1 MNLKEV
7 KHKLEFNKILDKLRF
22 YASSDLGLNKIDDL
36 PFYSNK
42 IELETELSKL
52 KETIDFISIES
63 IIELTG
69 LKDIS
74 KELDLLKIEGNYIN
88 SEKYLW
94 ILNFL
99 RISRSLKSTIAQKN
113 RDSYDKYTR
122 LKNLTENLF
131 ADKILEHNIDIT
143 IDENGEVKD
152 SASVNLK
159 KIRKEIRI
167 YEEKVR
173 KTLAKILKNLSE
185 KEYSQEDIITQRD
198 GRLVIPIKSENKRKV
213 SGIVHNASTSGAT
226 VFIEPTESIELN
238 NEITELQFKEKR
250 EIQKILIE
258 LSRQIAVHYEELK
271 ANCEIL
277 AEVDFLQ
284 AKARYALEIG
294 GSAPVISSNINLI
307 NAYHPVL
314 LQNHKRSEVVPL
326 NVAIG
331 EDYFT
336 LVITGPN
343 AGGKTVALKTVGL
356 IQLMFQSGLFVPAD
370 EYSNLKLFDKIF
382 VNIGDE
388 QSLDNDLSTFS
399 SHLLALKDV
408 LDNAGASS
416 LILIDEICSGTDPNL
431 GSALSSALI
440 KEFTERKSFSI
451 VTTHIGELKKFAY
464 STPGVRNASLEF
476 DYKTL
481 SPNFKFV
488 IGVPGQSFTFEIAQ
502 KFHYPEKLLNEAKQ
516 YADKD
521 DAKIEDL
528 IKELNEGKQKYEKLK
543 NNYDIENSRLKS
555 LVDLYEKRSAE
566 IEHSKKDLLKT
577 AKLEA
582 DKIIKDANKLIE
594 STIKQI
600 KETKGVPI
608 KEIKEQFK
616 TEASKLTDITGL
628 KEEVQ
633 DNEEIKTGDFVK
645 IKNSQS
651 AGEVMDISKNVAS
664 ININGLI
671 MKVKLSDLEKTSK
684 KKSQQT
690 EYTSSSVELNDKPVT
705 NRLDLR
711 GKYSSE
717 IADMI
722 EEFILEAKQN
732 NFKEVSIVHGKGT
745 GKLRD
750 EVKRILSKTSGI
762 ASYRLG
768 NWNEGDMGVTI
779 VELS

>member
-1 MNLKEV
+1 MNLEEV
-7 KHKLEFNKILDKLRF
+7 KYKLEFNKILDKLRF
-22 YASSDLGLNKIDDL
+22 YSSSDLGLNKIDNL
-36 PFYSNK
+36 PFYTNK
-42 IELETELSKL
+42 IELETELNKL

-63 IIELTG
+63 IIELAG

-74 KELDLLKIEGNYIN
+74 RELDLLKIEGNYIS

-99 RISRSLKSTIAQKN
+99 KISRTLKSTVAQKN
-113 RDSYDKYTR
+113 RDSYDKYSR
-122 LKNLTENLF
+122 LRSLTENLF

-152 SASVNLK
+152 SASLNLK

-173 KTLAKILKNLSE
+173 KTLARILKDLSE
-185 KEYSQEDIITQRD
+185 KEYSQEDIVTQRD

-294 GSAPVISSNINLI
+294 GSSPVLSENVNLI

-314 LQNHKRSEVVPL
+314 LQNHKRAEVVPL

-356 IQLMFQSGLFVPAD
+356 IQLMFQSGLFVPMD

-408 LDNAGASS
+408 LDNAGDNS

-440 KEFTERKSFSI
+440 KEFTERRSFTI

-502 KFHYPEKLLNEAKQ
+502 KFKYPERLLEEAKQ

-521 DAKIEDL
+521 DTKIEDL

-543 NNYDIENSRLKS
+543 NSYDIENSRLKS
-555 LVDLYEKRSAE
+555 LVDLYEKRNTE
-566 IEHSKKDLLKT
+566 IQQSKKDLLKT

-582 DKIIKDANKLIE
+582 DKIVKDANKLIE

-600 KETKGVPI
+600 KEAKDVPI
-608 KEIKEQFK
+608 KDIKEQFK
-616 TEASKLTDITGL
+616 IEASKLTDVSAF
-628 KEEVQ
+628 KEEVP

-651 AGEVMDISKNVAS
+651 AGEVIDISKNVAS

-671 MKVKLSDLEKTSK
+671 MKAKLSDLEKTSK
-684 KKSQQT
+684 RKSQQT
-690 EYTSSSVELNDKPVT
+690 EYESSAFVFNENPIT

-711 GKYSSE
+711 GKYANE

-722 EEFILEAKQN
+722 EEFIHEAQQN

-750 EVKRILSKTSGI
+750 EVKKILSKTPGI
-762 ASYRLG
+762 LSYRLG

>member
-1 MNLKEV
+1 MNLEEV

-36 PFYSNK
+36 PFYTNK
-42 IELETELSKL
+42 AELEIELSIL
-52 KETIDFISIES
+52 KETIDFITIES
-63 IIELTG
+63 IIELAG

-74 KELDLLKIEGNYIN
+74 RELDLLKIEGNYIN

-99 RISRSLKSTIAQKN
+99 RISRTLKSTIAQKN

-122 LKNLTENLF
+122 LKNLTENLY

-143 IDENGEVKD
+143 IDEHGEVKD

-159 KIRKEIRI
+159 KIRKDIRVN
-167 YEEKVR
+167 EERVR
-173 KTLAKILKNLSE
+173 KTLAKILKSLSE
-185 KEYSQEDIITQRD
+185 KEYSQEDIVTQRD
-198 GRLVIPIKSENKRKV
+198 GRLVIPVKAENKRKV
-213 SGIVHNASTSGAT
+213 NGIIHNASTTGAT

-258 LSRQIAVHYEELK
+258 LSRQIAEHHEELK

-294 GSAPVISSNINLI
+294 GSAPVISENINLI
-307 NAYHPVL
+307 NSYHPVL
-314 LQNHKRSEVVPL
+314 LQNHKRAEVVPL
-326 NVAIG
+326 NVALG

-370 EYSNLKLFDKIF
+370 EYSNLKLFSKIF

-408 LDNAGASS
+408 LDNADDNS
-416 LILIDEICSGTDPNL
+416 LILVDEICSGTDPNL
-431 GSALSSALI
+431 GSALSSSLI
-440 KEFTERKSFSI
+440 KEFTERRSFSI

-502 KFHYPEKLLNEAKQ
+502 KFHYPERLLEEAKQ

-521 DAKIEDL
+521 DTKIEDL
-528 IKELNEGKQKYEKLK
+528 IKELNESKQKYEKLK
-543 NNYDIENSRLKS
+543 SNNDIENSRLKS
-555 LVDLYEKRSAE
+555 LVSLYEKRNAE
-566 IEHSKKDLLKT
+566 IEHNKKDLIKS

-582 DKIIKDANKLIE
+582 DKIVRDANKLIE

-600 KETKGVPI
+600 KEAKDVPI

-616 TEASKLTDITGL
+616 TQAAKLTDVTEFV
-628 KEEVQ
+628 KEVQ
-633 DNEEIKTGDFVK
+633 DNEEIKIGDFVK
-645 IKNSQS
+645 IKDSHS
-651 AGEVMDISKNVAS
+651 AGEVMDISKNTAS
-664 ININGLI
+664 ISINGLI
-671 MKVKLSDLEKTSK
+671 MKAKLSDLERTSK
-684 KKSQQT
+684 KSVRDI
-690 EYTSSSVELNDKPVT
+690 EYNSSSVEFNEKPAT

-711 GKYSSE
+711 GKYSNE
-717 IADMI
+717 IADII
-722 EEFILEAKQN
+722 EEFIHEAKQS
-732 NFKEVSIVHGKGT
+732 NFKEVSIVHGKGS

-750 EVKRILSKTSGI
+750 EVKKILSKTSGI

>member
-1 MNLKEV
+1 MNLEEV
-7 KHKLEFNKILDKLRF
+7 KHKLEFNKILDKLSF

-36 PFYSNK
+36 PFYTNK
-42 IELETELSKL
+42 AELEIELSIL
-52 KETIDFISIES
+52 KETIDFITIES
-63 IIELTG
+63 IIELAG

-74 KELDLLKIEGNYIN
+74 RELDLLKIEGNYIS

-99 RISRSLKSTIAQKN
+99 RISRTLKSTIAQKN
-113 RDSYDKYTR
+113 RDSYDKYIR
-122 LKNLTENLF
+122 LKNLTENLY

-143 IDENGEVKD
+143 IDEHGEVKD
-152 SASVNLK
+152 SASVTLK
-159 KIRKEIRI
+159 KIRKEIRVN
-167 YEEKVR
+167 EERVR

-185 KEYSQEDIITQRD
+185 KDYSQEDIVTQRD
-198 GRLVIPIKSENKRKV
+198 GRLVIPVKAENKRKV
-213 SGIVHNASTSGAT
+213 NGIIHNASTTGAT

-258 LSRQIAVHYEELK
+258 LSRQIAEHHEELK

-294 GSAPVISSNINLI
+294 GSAPVISENINLI
-307 NAYHPVL
+307 NSYHPVL
-314 LQNHKRSEVVPL
+314 LQNHKRAEVVPL

-370 EYSNLKLFDKIF
+370 EYSNLKLFSKIF

-408 LDNAGASS
+408 LDNADDNS

-431 GSALSSALI
+431 GSALSSSLI

-502 KFHYPEKLLNEAKQ
+502 KFHYPERLLEEAKQ

-521 DAKIEDL
+521 DTKIEDL
-528 IKELNEGKQKYEKLK
+528 IKELNESKQKYEKLK
-543 NNYDIENSRLKS
+543 SNNDIENSRLKS
-555 LVDLYEKRSAE
+555 LVNLYEKRNAE
-566 IEHSKKDLLKT
+566 IQDNKKDLLKS

-582 DKIIKDANKLIE
+582 DKIVRDANKLIE

-600 KETKGVPI
+600 KEAKDVPI
-608 KEIKEQFK
+608 KEIKEHFK
-616 TEASKLTDITGL
+616 TEAAKLTDVTEFV
-628 KEEVQ
+628 KEVQ
-633 DNEEIKTGDFVK
+633 DNEEIKIGDFVK
-645 IKNSQS
+645 IKDSHS
-651 AGEVMDISKNVAS
+651 AGEVMDISKNTAS
-664 ININGLI
+664 ISINGLI
-671 MKVKLSDLEKTSK
+671 MKAKISDLERTSK
-684 KKSQQT
+684 KSVRDI
-690 EYTSSSVELNDKPVT
+690 EYSSSSVEFNEKPAT

-722 EEFILEAKQN
+722 EEFIHEAKQS
-732 NFKEVSIVHGKGT
+732 NFKEVSIVHGKGS

-750 EVKRILSKTSGI
+750 EVKKILSKTSGI

>member
-1 MNLKEV
+1 MNLEEV
-7 KHKLEFNKILDKLRF
+7 KNKLEFNKILDKLRF
-22 YASSDLGLNKIDDL
+22 YASSDLGLNKIESIQFYTNKADL
-36 PFYSNK
+36 E
-42 IELETELSKL
+42 IELSNL

-63 IIELTG
+63 ILELAG

-99 RISRSLKSTIAQKN
+99 KISRVLKSTIAQKN
-113 RDSYDKYTR
+113 RDSYDKYSR
-122 LKNLTENLF
+122 LKDITENLY

-152 SASVNLK
+152 SASVALK

-173 KTLAKILKNLSE
+173 KTLAKILKDLSE

-198 GRLVIPIKSENKRKV
+198 GRLVIPVKSENKRKV
-213 SGIVHNASTSGAT
+213 GGIVHNASTTGAT

-238 NEITELQFKEKR
+238 NEITELHFKEKR

-258 LSRQIAVHYEELK
+258 LSRQIAVHHEELK

-294 GSAPVISSNINLI
+294 GSAPVISENINLI

-314 LQNHKRSEVVPL
+314 LQNHKRSEVIPL

-356 IQLMFQSGLFVPAD
+356 IQLMFQSGLFVPTD
-370 EYSNLKLFDKIF
+370 EYSNLKLCSKIF

-399 SHLLALKDV
+399 SHLLAIKDV
-408 LDNAGASS
+408 LDHADDKS

-440 KEFTERKSFSI
+440 KEFTERKSFTI

-481 SPNFKFV
+481 SPNFKFI

-502 KFHYPEKLLNEAKQ
+502 KFHYPEKLLGEAKK

-521 DAKIEDL
+521 DTKIEDL

-555 LVDLYEKRSAE
+555 LVDLYEKHNTE
-566 IEHSKKDLLKT
+566 IEKSKKDLIKS

-582 DKIIKDANKLIE
+582 DKIVRDANKLIE

-600 KETKGVPI
+600 KEAKDVPI
-608 KEIKEQFK
+608 KEIKEQFR
-616 TEASKLTDITGL
+616 TEATKLTDVSGF
-628 KEEVQ
+628 
-633 DNEEIKTGDFVK
+633 NEDVEDTEPIIEGDLVK
-645 IKNSQS
+645 IKGSHS
-651 AGEVMDISKNVAS
+651 TGEVVNISKDIAS

-671 MKVKLSDLEKTSK
+671 MKAKLSDLEKTSK
-684 KKSQQT
+684 KNIQQT
-690 EYTSSSVELNDKPVT
+690 EYTPSAIEFDEKPVT

-711 GKYSSE
+711 GKYANE

-722 EEFILEAKQN
+722 EEFIHEAKSN
-732 NFKEVSIVHGKGT
+732 NFKEVSIVHGKGS

-779 VELS
+779 VELN

>member
-1 MNLKEV
+1 MNLEEV

-36 PFYSNK
+36 PFYTNK
-42 IELETELSKL
+42 AELEIELSIL
-52 KETIDFISIES
+52 KETIDFITIES
-63 IIELTG
+63 IIELAG

-74 KELDLLKIEGNYIN
+74 RELDLLKIEGNYIS

-99 RISRSLKSTIAQKN
+99 RISRTLKSTIAQKN

-122 LKNLTENLF
+122 LKNLTENLY

-143 IDENGEVKD
+143 IDEHGEVKD
-152 SASVNLK
+152 SASVTLK
-159 KIRKEIRI
+159 KIRKDIRVN
-167 YEEKVR
+167 EERVR

-185 KEYSQEDIITQRD
+185 KEYSQEDIVTQRD
-198 GRLVIPIKSENKRKV
+198 GRLVIPVKAENKRKV
-213 SGIVHNASTSGAT
+213 NGIIHNASTTGAT

-258 LSRQIAVHYEELK
+258 LSRQIAVHHEELK

-294 GSAPVISSNINLI
+294 GSAPVISENINLI
-307 NAYHPVL
+307 NSYHPVL
-314 LQNHKRSEVVPL
+314 LQNHKRAEVVPL

-370 EYSNLKLFDKIF
+370 EYSNLKLFSKIF

-408 LDNAGASS
+408 LDNADDNS
-416 LILIDEICSGTDPNL
+416 LILVDEICSGTDPNL
-431 GSALSSALI
+431 GSALSSSLI

-502 KFHYPEKLLNEAKQ
+502 KFHYPERLLEEAKQ

-521 DAKIEDL
+521 DTKIEDL
-528 IKELNEGKQKYEKLK
+528 IKELNESKQKYEKLK
-543 NNYDIENSRLKS
+543 SNNDIENSRLKS
-555 LVDLYEKRSAE
+555 LVSLYEKRNTE
-566 IEHSKKDLLKT
+566 IEQNKKDLLKS

-582 DKIIKDANKLIE
+582 DKIVRDANKLIE

-600 KETKGVPI
+600 KEAKDVPI

-616 TEASKLTDITGL
+616 TEAAKLTDVTEFI
-628 KEEVQ
+628 EEKQ
-633 DNEEIKTGDFVK
+633 SNEEIKIGDFVK
-645 IKNSQS
+645 IKDSYS
-651 AGEVMDISKNVAS
+651 AGEVMDISKNTVS
-664 ININGLI
+664 VNINGLI
-671 MKVKLSDLEKTSK
+671 MKAKLSDLERTSK
-684 KKSQQT
+684 KSARDI
-690 EYTSSSVELNDKPVT
+690 EYSSSSVEFNEKPAT

-722 EEFILEAKQN
+722 EEFIHEAKQS
-732 NFKEVSIVHGKGT
+732 NFKEVSIVHGKGS

-750 EVKRILSKTSGI
+750 EVKKILSKTSGI